1 MSTKTELLIEILS
14 ELKKLN
20 ANFAVK
26 PFNNPDWQKQS
37 YPQIVAESFVP
48 LSLAGKPCNKC
59 GVMPEQLC
67 GQRTGDKAPDNCP
80 RLNKPL
86 TGY

>member
-1 MSTKTELLIEILS
+1 MSTKNDLLIEILS

-20 ANFAVK
+20 ARFEVK
-26 PFNNPDWQKQS
+26 PFTNPDWLKQS

-48 LSLAGKPCNKC
+48 LSRAGKPCNKC

-67 GQRTGDKAPDNCP
+67 GQRTGDRAPDDCP
-80 RLNKPL
+80 RFNKTL
-86 TGY
+86 LGV